1 MKPEQIFLTA
11 IEKLESKLA
20 LMLQCLENPS

>member
-1 MKPEQIFLTA
+1 MLENKYKRY

-20 LMLQCLENPS
+20 SIGLKLKIKFK